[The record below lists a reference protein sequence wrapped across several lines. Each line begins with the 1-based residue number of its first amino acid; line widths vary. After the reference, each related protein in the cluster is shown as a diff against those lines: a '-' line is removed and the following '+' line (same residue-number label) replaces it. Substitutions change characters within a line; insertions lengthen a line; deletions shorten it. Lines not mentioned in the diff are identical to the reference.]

1 MIERRLD
8 LAGAA
13 DLAMAFYNPIS
24 RARPWQ
30 LGRALEIV
38 ARHRS
43 PQTLVVLGRDIGRPG
58 ERLLR
63 TTLGELRAEQV
74 DMRTPGDH
82 RLVHHLQLPACR
94 RRSLG
99 LHAALVPIGIAGR
112 SARGNVADCCAHP
125 CTAEPESMSFRCSPR
140 RLAGILLAALFVP
153 GLAAAAGSC
162 ERLVATG
169 NPEYP
174 PYLWRDP
181 QDPKRLIGANADL
194 LQRLGKELG
203 VRIDVLYSGSW
214 EKAQEEVTSGRADL
228 LAGAYLTLARL
239 GSMDY
244 VHPPFLMTSGVV
256 WVNKDAAF
264 PFIGRDDLIGHKGS
278 VLAGSSLGEEFDRFA
293 KASLD
298 LKPVPSLTQGLQ
310 DLMLKRSEFLLY
322 QALPG
327 QAQVE
332 ALGMADDLEALE
344 PVLSSE
350 GCT

>member
-1 MIERRLD
+1 
-8 LAGAA
+8 
-13 DLAMAFYNPIS
+13 
-24 RARPWQ
+24 
-30 LGRALEIV
+30 
-38 ARHRS
+38 
-43 PQTLVVLGRDIGRPG
+43 
-58 ERLLR
+58 
-63 TTLGELRAEQV
+63 
-74 DMRTPGDH
+74 
-82 RLVHHLQLPACR
+82 
-94 RRSLG
+94 
-99 LHAALVPIGIAGR
+99 
-112 SARGNVADCCAHP
+112 
-125 CTAEPESMSFRCSPR
+125 MSFRCSPC

-244 VHPPFLMTSGVV
+244 VLPPFLMTSGVV

-350 GCT
+350 GLYLTLSHNSACNDPWLRGQLAKKMTELSAAGVPVTLLQDNLERWKAQQLPASGASSTTQESDL